1 MLMGEIMIRVMDNQG
16 VSMEIIDALLIGIN
30 VIVAVL
36 AQMRFLAFKT
46 LPIIF

>member
-1 MLMGEIMIRVMDNQG
+1 MIRVMDNQG
-16 VSMEIIDALLIGIN
+16 VGMEIMDALLIGIN

-36 AQMRFLAFKT
+36 AQMRLQAFKT